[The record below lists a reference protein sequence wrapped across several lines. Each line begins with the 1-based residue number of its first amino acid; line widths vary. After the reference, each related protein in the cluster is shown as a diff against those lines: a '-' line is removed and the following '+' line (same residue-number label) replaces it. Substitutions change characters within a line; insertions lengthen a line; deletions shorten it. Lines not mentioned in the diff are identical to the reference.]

1 MHGIEVSKPP
11 FYASLSTPKI
21 LYCMGGVQ
29 INTKA
34 EVISMNTQKPIPGLY
49 ACGEI
54 TGGVQG
60 GGRLGTM
67 SMSDCMVFGM
77 VAGENIGA

>member
-1 MHGIEVSKPP
+1 
-11 FYASLSTPKI
+11 
-21 LYCMGGVQ
+21 MGR
-29 INTKA
+29 NAKA

-77 VAGENIGA
+77 IAGENV

>member
-1 MHGIEVSKPP
+1 MHGIDVSKPP
-11 FYASLSTPKI
+11 FYANLSMPKI

-29 INTKA
+29 INAKA

-54 TGGVQG
+54 TGDVQG
-60 GGRLGTM
+60 GGRLSTM

-77 VAGENIGA
+77 IAGENV

>member
-1 MHGIEVSKPP
+1 
-11 FYASLSTPKI
+11 
-21 LYCMGGVQ
+21 MGGAQ
-29 INTKA
+29 INAKA

-77 VAGENIGA
+77 IAGENVQLRRGGASSPLCDQV